1 MTQEELIAKLESYDL
16 KGATIKQL
24 LADREIAKEAQ
35 AQLQRSYKELRNYNI
50 AGWAGTTTD
59 EVRDCMIEC
68 LHAIADE
75 GAMYGAFVSRAS
87 EEIYKRLDK

>member
-1 MTQEELIAKLESYDL
+1 MTQEELRTKLESYDL

-24 LADREIAKEAQ
+24 LADRDIAKEAQ
-35 AQLQRSYKELRNYNI
+35 MHLQRSYKELRNYNI
-50 AGWAGTTTD
+50 AGGAGITTD
-59 EVRDCMIEC
+59 EVRDRMNEC
-68 LHAIADE
+68 LQAIADE